1 MTAQKQ
7 RGFLFMLNEAWKR
20 RLINIAHSGTGKEFH
35 LKTRMEFPKTVLGQ
49 KIYQSKTMSH
59 TFPWLH
65 KIKGKVLQDE
75 ILAGHTS
82 IQIGGP
88 ADVLIFPKD
97 IRDIQT
103 ILKNK
108 GKTPVYILGE
118 GTNLLVSDRGI
129 RGIIIS
135 LKECF
140 KEIKRPLFFNRE
152 EGSRRA
158 VIKAGAGVK
167 MSYLA
172 KHTARYSLTGIEHL
186 VGIPGSLGGAV
197 IMNAGAEGTEIG
209 SVLRTVTLINWNGE
223 IEVLRRENLSFEYR
237 KTVFPN
243 KAGII
248 IEAEIELGEG
258 TRSEIMT
265 TMDRHLSRRSQ
276 TQPLKIPNSGSIF
289 KNPEGDAAGRI
300 IESIGLKGFS
310 IGNAGVSIRHANF
323 IVNKG
328 GATAKDVTKLI
339 KHIQKEVKEKTGIN
353 LQTEIV
359 TVGD

>member
-1 MTAQKQ
+1 
-7 RGFLFMLNEAWKR
+7 MLNEAWKR
-20 RLINIAHSGTGKEFH
+20 RLINIAHSGSGKGLQ
-35 LKTRMEFPKTVLGQ
+35 LKTKMEFPKTVLGQ
-49 KIYQSKTMSH
+49 KIYQSKTMTN

-82 IQIGGP
+82 IKIGGP

-103 ILKNK
+103 VLKNK

-118 GTNLLVSDRGI
+118 GTNLLVKDRGI

-135 LKECF
+135 LKDCF
-140 KEIKRPLFFNRE
+140 KEIKRPLFFNKV
-152 EGSRRA
+152 EGARSA
-158 VIKAGAGVK
+158 VIKAGAGTK
-167 MSYLA
+167 LSYLA
-172 KHTARYSLTGIEHL
+172 KHAARYSLTGIEHL
-186 VGIPGSLGGAV
+186 VGIPGSLGGAI

-209 SVLRTVTLINWNGE
+209 SVVRNITLINWDGK
-223 IEVLRRENLSFEYR
+223 IEVLKRENLSFEYR

-243 KAGII
+243 KSGII
-248 IEAEIELGEG
+248 IEAEIELEKGERLTISG
-258 TRSEIMT
+258 A
-265 TMDRHLSRRSQ
+265 MDRHLSRRSQ
-276 TQPLKIPNSGSIF
+276 TQPLTIPNSGSIF
-289 KNPEGDAAGRI
+289 KNPKGDAAGRI

-310 IGNAGVSIRHANF
+310 IGNAGISIKHANF

-328 GATAKDVTKLI
+328 GATAKDVDKLI
-339 KHIQKEVKEKTGIN
+339 KHIQKEVKEKTGVD

-359 TVGD
+359 IVGD